1 MSMNMSMNMN
11 PNMNMNTNMN
21 TERPMTTITIRPQG
35 GRGGGFG
42 QYGSFGPFGP
52 WDGEE
57 LQPVEF
63 CITPEFAE
71 KLCRYAALEHVAVSV
86 FFRRLIRT
94 GLSRYEYQ
102 GGF

>member
-1 MSMNMSMNMN
+1 MSMNMN
-11 PNMNMNTNMN
+11 MN
-21 TERPMTTITIRPQG
+21 EPMTTITMRPQ
-35 GRGGGFG
+35 GRGGGFC
-42 QYGSFGPFGP
+42 GP

>member
-1 MSMNMSMNMN
+1 MSMNMN
-11 PNMNMNTNMN
+11 MN
-21 TERPMTTITIRPQG
+21 EPMTTITMRPQG
-35 GRGGGFG
+35 GRGG
-42 QYGSFGPFGP
+42 SFGP

-71 KLCRYAALEHVAVSV
+71 KLSRYAALEHVAVSV

>member
-1 MSMNMSMNMN
+1 MSMNMN
-11 PNMNMNTNMN
+11 MKTDG
-21 TERPMTTITIRPQG
+21 PMATITMRQQG
-35 GRGGGFG
+35 GGGGS
-42 QYGSFGPFGP
+42 GSVYSCG
-52 WDGEE
+52 GEE

-71 KLCRYAALEHVAVSV
+71 KLCRYAALEHVAVPV

>member
-1 MSMNMSMNMN
+1 MSMNMN
-11 PNMNMNTNMN
+11 MN
-21 TERPMTTITIRPQG
+21 EPMTTITMRPQG

-42 QYGSFGPFGP
+42 PYGSCGSSGPFGP

-86 FFRRLIRT
+86 FFIRLIRT

>member
-1 MSMNMSMNMN
+1 MSMNMN
-11 PNMNMNTNMN
+11 MN
-21 TERPMTTITIRPQG
+21 TEGSMTTITMRPQ

-42 QYGSFGPFGP
+42 PYGSCGSSGPFGP

-71 KLCRYAALEHVAVSV
+71 KLRRYAALEHVAVSV

>member
-1 MSMNMSMNMN
+1 MSMNMN
-11 PNMNMNTNMN
+11 MN
-21 TERPMTTITIRPQG
+21 TEGPMTTITMRPQG
-35 GRGGGFG
+35 GRGG
-42 QYGSFGPFGP
+42 SFGP

-71 KLCRYAALEHVAVSV
+71 KLRRYAALEHVAVSV